1 MAKSRKVRSDIQVGN
16 LEKKLGLEPGAIRN
30 PNGKDARSDK
40 TLGALRKDFAKKSG
54 NTASSSSQKST
65 VQSADQQISAKRTVK
80 IHPKAST
87 KITNKVSSAIK
98 KTSKK

>member
-1 MAKSRKVRSDIQVGN
+1 MSKSRKVRSDIQVGN

-40 TLGALRKDFAKKSG
+40 TLGALRKDFANKSG
-54 NTASSSSQKST
+54 NTTSPRPGKSI
-65 VQSADQQISAKRTVK
+65 VKSADQQIAAKRTVK

-87 KITNKVSSAIK
+87 KIANKVSSAIK